1 MREVRP
7 VRGLHLQGLHN
18 LEPGAEVQD
27 ILLPF
32 CPQFRGR
39 GGLLELGDLQ
49 VRKGVSQAR
58 RIKWREKTFLALKRY
73 RTFMH
78 EWNLFF
84 PKVPYQVFFFEYPTW
99 IQYICA

>member
-1 MREVRP
+1 M
-7 VRGLHLQGLHN
+7 RGLHIQGLHN
-18 LEPGAEVQD
+18 LGPGAEVQD

-58 RIKWREKTFLALKRY
+58 RIRWREKPFLSLKGNK
-73 RTFMH
+73 TFMYAIRFLKPSPP
-78 EWNLFF
+78 NTGTDSGGADSSL
-84 PKVPYQVFFFEYPTW
+84 PLSVVIY
-99 IQYICA
+99 